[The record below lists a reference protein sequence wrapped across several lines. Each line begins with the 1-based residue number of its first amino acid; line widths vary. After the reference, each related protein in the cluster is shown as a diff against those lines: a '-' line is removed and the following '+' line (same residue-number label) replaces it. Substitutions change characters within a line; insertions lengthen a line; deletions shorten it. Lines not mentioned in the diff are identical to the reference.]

1 VARGFLPEAQLIH
14 YDLHEKLDVR
24 HSRDFFDVLAPAW
37 AKNPRDRYPIEQ
49 GLRMGAVAFDQ
60 LYARLY
66 RVRGRRWHR

>member
-1 VARGFLPEAQLIH
+1 
-14 YDLHEKLDVR
+14 VR